1 MIGETR
7 DLFWGY
13 KVTSCGL
20 VVRPN
25 GTFLS
30 QSLNNMGY
38 WKVAIRAPWGR
49 YKYYLVHRLVA
60 YVFCGNPRPDIFD
73 VVDHIDRNCTN
84 NVFSNLRWVNRTL
97 NNLNNDS
104 DGCSFAKRY
113 QKWHARV
120 RQKTLG
126 YFKKHEDAKACAKKH
141 RKLLFDE
148 IYHKLC
154 HENHERCENTRS
166 PSLICFSEIPK
177 TARSPILSY

>member
-1 MIGETR
+1 MIGESR
-7 DLFWGY
+7 PLFWGY
-13 KVTSCGL
+13 EVTSNGL
-20 VVRPN
+20 VVRPD
-25 GTFLS
+25 GTFLL
-30 QSLNNMGY
+30 QHKNNVGY
-38 WKVAIRAPWGR
+38 YRVNLCNPWGKWR
-49 YKYYLVHRLVA
+49 LYLVHRLVA
-60 YVFCGNPRPDIFD
+60 LTFVKNPCIEYFD
-73 VVDHIDRNCTN
+73 QVDHIDRNCTN